1 MSPVPVDGDGLQAV
15 RMLDTVNVDVILM
28 DIRMPGIDG
37 VEATRRIRLARSG
50 SEIRVVV
57 LKTGPPGMN
66 VGRFRDPR
74 VLCARVVGRG

>member
-1 MSPVPVDGDGLQAV
+1 
-15 RMLDTVNVDVILM
+15 MLDTVNVDVILM

-57 LKTGPPGMN
+57 LKTGPP
-66 VGRFRDPR
+66 VGYLGREYCCLCMRPDPARTQPKASRPDCGKDR
-74 VLCARVVGRG
+74 VR